1 MLVRNHSCAR
11 GSAVLQ
17 TSESHLGYIS
27 ILGKTHLSL
36 AKESSSLTGDHAES
50 GGKREELFHL
60 TQVCYFFYLK
70 VLSFSIS
77 ATVQLCSESTVS
89 VLLKNDEEKLSMK
102 GRGKN

>member
-27 ILGKTHLSL
+27 ILGKTHPSL